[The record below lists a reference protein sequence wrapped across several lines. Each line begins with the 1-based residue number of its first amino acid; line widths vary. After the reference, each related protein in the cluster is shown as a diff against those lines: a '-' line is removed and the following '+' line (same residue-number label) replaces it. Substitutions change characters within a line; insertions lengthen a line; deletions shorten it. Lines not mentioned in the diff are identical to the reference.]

1 MAAPT
6 TTEEALAQAA
16 LGPQSVTV
24 DGNNVTQ
31 RSLDEIR
38 RQDQYEASKRA
49 ASAGQGLFGMR
60 TRIGVPP
67 EGGR

>member
-1 MAAPT
+1 MAAPIT
-6 TTEEALAQAA
+6 PEEAIEQGA

-24 DGNNVTQ
+24 DGNNVTA
-31 RSLDEIR
+31 RSLDELR
-38 RQDQYEASKRA
+38 KADQYLAAKRA
-49 ASAGQGLFGMR
+49 AAAGQGLFGMR